1 MWVDKLINNPNPS
14 SFYKNI
20 GMTVPTFM
28 KLKDLLEGHG
38 VLCDLKYVT
47 STEKLAT
54 LLYMLITDL
63 SNQKLQQRF
72 QRSASTISIII
83 NQLINDISTN
93 QSLMSKFIKLPAQ
106 GSKTPEEI
114 KNNPKFLP
122 YFDDCIGEVDGSHI
136 PVYVEDQTRYINCK
150 GHPSQNILAVCNFNM
165 EFTFVMPGWE
175 GSAHDGRLWDAAR
188 VKSLRIPEGKWLL
201 GDAGFPLS
209 DSCLIPYQAT
219 KYHLKDWDVVRGQKP
234 QTPQELFNLR
244 HSSARNMIERIFGV
258 IKTRFQVIA
267 TGCKYN
273 IAIQVKVIIV
283 MTFLHNFIRV
293 TNPADNC
300 LNMDGLDGSNS
311 LDNQQ
316 PETLDYGFLHNS
328 GITQAESSR
337 ASIKRDKIAM
347 NMWTNYQK

>member
-1 MWVDKLINNPNPS
+1 MWVDELINNPNPS
-14 SFYKNI
+14 SFYKNM

-38 VLCDLKYVT
+38 VLCDLKYVM

-54 LLYMLITDL
+54 LLYMPLTGL

-93 QSLMSKFIKLPAQ
+93 RSLMSKYIKLPAQ
-106 GSKTPEEI
+106 GSETPEEI

-122 YFDDCIGEVDGSHI
+122 YFDDCIGAVDGSHI
-136 PVYVEDQTRYINCK
+136 PVYVEDQTQYINCK
-150 GHPSQNILAVCNFNM
+150 GYPSQNILAVCNFNM

-175 GSAHDGRLWDAAR
+175 GSAHDGRLWDAAQ
-188 VKSLRIPEGKWLL
+188 VKSLQIPEGKWLL
-201 GDAGFPLS
+201 GNAGFPLS
-209 DSCLIPYQAT
+209 NSCLIPYQAT
-219 KYHLKDWDVVRGQKP
+219 KYHLKDWDV
-234 QTPQELFNLR
+234 ELFNLR
-244 HSSARNMIERIFGV
+244 HSSARNVIEQIFGV
-258 IKTRFQVIA
+258 IK
-267 TGCKYN
+267 N
-273 IAIQVKVIIV
+273 
-283 MTFLHNFIRV
+283 
-293 TNPADNC
+293 NC

-328 GITQAESSR
+328 GITQAESSQ

-347 NMWTNYQK
+347 NMWTNYQKLLRH